1 MHFFQYRG
9 KNNLSLLDWG
19 SVIKD
24 LEITSIE
31 GRRYAPVE
39 NRPQEIRI
47 DQNLTI
53 VDVRRENDSSRII
66 YKFTS
71 SFSTLGAISLEGS
84 LLYQGTEE
92 LEAKWKKDKSLP
104 ESVTAEVQ
112 TAIFSSSV
120 IETILIARDLR
131 LPPPIPM
138 PALQKKKDVVGF
150 G

>member
-1 MHFFQYRG
+1 M
-9 KNNLSLLDWG
+9 
-19 SVIKD
+19 IKD

-31 GRRYAPVE
+31 GRRYTVIDT
-39 NRPQEIRI
+39 RPQEVRI

-53 VDVRRENDSSRII
+53 VDVRKENEFSRIV

-71 SFSTLGAISLEGS
+71 SFSSLGAISLEGS
-84 LLYQGTEE
+84 LLYQGDEE
-92 LEAKWKKDKSLP
+92 FEAKWKKDKILP
-104 ESVTAEVQ
+104 DSVANEVQ

-138 PALQKKKDVVGF
+138 PTLQKKKDVVGF

>member
-1 MHFFQYRG
+1 M
-9 KNNLSLLDWG
+9 
-19 SVIKD
+19 IKD
-24 LEITSIE
+24 LEITTIE
-31 GRRYAPVE
+31 GRRFAPVD
-39 NRPQEIRI
+39 NRPQEVRI

-71 SFSTLGAISLEGS
+71 SFSTLGTISLEGS
-84 LLYQGTEE
+84 LLYQGVEE
-92 LEAKWKKDKSLP
+92 IEVKWKKDKSLP
-104 ESVTAEVQ
+104 ETVANEVQ

-120 IETILIARDLR
+120 IESILIARDLR

-138 PALQKKKDVVGF
+138 PTLQKKKDIIGF

>member
-1 MHFFQYRG
+1 M
-9 KNNLSLLDWG
+9 
-19 SVIKD
+19 IKD

-31 GRRYAPVE
+31 GRRYTVIDT
-39 NRPQEIRI
+39 RPQEVRI

-53 VDVRRENDSSRII
+53 GDVRKENEFSRIV

-71 SFSTLGAISLEGS
+71 SFSALGAISLEGS
-84 LLYQGTEE
+84 LLYQGDEE
-92 LEAKWKKDKSLP
+92 FEVKWKKDKILP
-104 ESVTAEVQ
+104 DSVANEVQ

-138 PALQKKKDVVGF
+138 PTLQKKKDVVGF

>member
-1 MHFFQYRG
+1 M
-9 KNNLSLLDWG
+9 
-19 SVIKD
+19 IKD

-31 GRRYAPVE
+31 GKRYQPIDT
-39 NRPQEIRI
+39 RPQEVRI

-53 VDVRRENDSSRII
+53 TDVRKENEYSRIV

-71 SFSTLGAISLEGS
+71 SFSTLGTISLEGS
-84 LLYQGTEE
+84 LLYQGNEE
-92 LEAKWKKDKSLP
+92 IETRWRKDKSLP
-104 ESVTAEVQ
+104 DNVANEVQ

-120 IETILIARDLR
+120 TETILIARDLR

-138 PALQKKKDVVGF
+138 PTIQRKKDIVGF

>member
-1 MHFFQYRG
+1 M
-9 KNNLSLLDWG
+9 
-19 SVIKD
+19 IKD

-31 GRRYAPVE
+31 GRRYAPID
-39 NRPQEIRI
+39 NRPQEVRI

-53 VDVRRENDSSRII
+53 VDVRKENEFSRII

-84 LLYQGTEE
+84 LLYQGSDEVE
-92 LEAKWKKDKSLP
+92 VRWKKDKSLP
-104 ESVTAEVQ
+104 DIVANEVQ

-120 IETILIARDLR
+120 VETILIARDLR

-138 PALQKKKDVVGF
+138 PTLQKKKDVVGF

>member
-1 MHFFQYRG
+1 M
-9 KNNLSLLDWG
+9 
-19 SVIKD
+19 IKD

-31 GRRYAPVE
+31 GRRYAPVD
-39 NRPQEIRI
+39 NRPQEVRI

-53 VDVRRENDSSRII
+53 VDVRKENEFSRII

-71 SFSTLGAISLEGS
+71 SFSTLGAINLEGS
-84 LLYQGTEE
+84 LLYQGGEE
-92 LEAKWKKDKSLP
+92 IEVKWKKEKSLP
-104 ESVTAEVQ
+104 DTVANEVQ

-138 PALQKKKDVVGF
+138 PSLQKKKDIVGF

>member
-1 MHFFQYRG
+1 M
-9 KNNLSLLDWG
+9 
-19 SVIKD
+19 IKD

-31 GRRYAPVE
+31 GRRYAPVDT
-39 NRPQEIRI
+39 RPQEIRI

-53 VDVRRENDSSRII
+53 VDVRKENEFSRII

-84 LLYQGTEE
+84 LLFSGNDEVE
-92 LEAKWKKDKSLP
+92 VKWKKDKSLP
-104 ESVTAEVQ
+104 ETVANEVQ

-138 PALQKKKDVVGF
+138 PSIQKKKDVVGF

>member
-1 MHFFQYRG
+1 M
-9 KNNLSLLDWG
+9 
-19 SVIKD
+19 IKD

-31 GRRYAPVE
+31 GRRYAPIDT
-39 NRPQEIRI
+39 RPQEVRI

-53 VDVRRENDSSRII
+53 VDVKRENEFSRIV

-71 SFSTLGAISLEGS
+71 SFSTLGTISLEGT
-84 LLYQGTEE
+84 LLYQGTDEIDV
-92 LEAKWKKDKSLP
+92 KWRKDKSLP
-104 ESVTAEVQ
+104 DNVANEVQ

-138 PALQKKKDVVGF
+138 PTLQKKKDVVGF

>member
-1 MHFFQYRG
+1 M
-9 KNNLSLLDWG
+9 
-19 SVIKD
+19 IKD
-24 LEITSIE
+24 LEITTIE
-31 GRRYAPVE
+31 GRRFAPID
-39 NRPQEIRI
+39 NRPQEVRI

-71 SFSTLGAISLEGS
+71 SFSTLGTISLEGS
-84 LLYQGTEE
+84 LLYQGGEE
-92 LEAKWKKDKSLP
+92 IEVKWKKDKSLP
-104 ESVTAEVQ
+104 ETIANEVQ

-120 IETILIARDLR
+120 IESILIARDLR

-138 PALQKKKDVVGF
+138 PTLQKKKDVIGF

>member
-1 MHFFQYRG
+1 
-9 KNNLSLLDWG
+9 
-19 SVIKD
+19 VIKD

-31 GRRYAPVE
+31 GRRYAPIDT
-39 NRPQEIRI
+39 RPQEVRI

-53 VDVRRENDSSRII
+53 VDVKRENEFSRIV

-71 SFSTLGAISLEGS
+71 SFSTLGTISLEGT
-84 LLYQGTEE
+84 LLYQGTDEIDV
-92 LEAKWKKDKSLP
+92 KWRKDKSLP
-104 ESVTAEVQ
+104 DNVANEVQ

-138 PALQKKKDVVGF
+138 PTLQKKKDVVGF

>member
-1 MHFFQYRG
+1 M
-9 KNNLSLLDWG
+9 
-19 SVIKD
+19 IKD

-31 GRRYAPVE
+31 GKRYAPIDT
-39 NRPQEIRI
+39 RPQEVRI

-53 VDVRRENDSSRII
+53 VDVKRENEFSRIV

-71 SFSTLGAISLEGS
+71 SFSTLGAISLEGT
-84 LLYQGTEE
+84 LLYQGNDEIE
-92 LEAKWKKDKSLP
+92 VKWRRDKSLP
-104 ESVTAEVQ
+104 ETVASEVQ

-138 PALQKKKDVVGF
+138 PTLQKKKDVVGF